1 MSEVYQQL
9 LDAELKSPPKQ
20 KAIPKERPGYDKGV
34 PAKEVKQAIKRD
46 ARHYI
51 KSLVNPDRLKMTD
64 RQFVNSVFVDK
75 KLNHHDKVISD
86 VYIIAD

>member
-20 KAIPKERPGYDKGV
+20 KANPKEKSIYDKGV
-34 PAKEVKQAIKRD
+34 PAKEVKQTVKRE
-46 ARHYI
+46 AKQYI
-51 KSLVNPDRLKMTD
+51 KSLINADRLKMTD

-86 VYIIAD
+86 VHIIAD